1 MSIKRTD
8 RMREV
13 LALLRDRGEVASQ
26 SLCTGLGVSP
36 ATLRRDLSELEDQG
50 LLLRTHGGARALD
63 PSGSE
68 IPVRLRDHRMVAIK
82 RRIAQHAAALIPPGP
97 QAVALTGGVTT
108 AEVARSLKGRSQMTI
123 VTNSLTIAADCAVDA
138 HMKVI
143 ATGGLVRANTLEAV
157 GPMSEH
163 AFQVVTVGTAVL
175 GADGMS
181 AEVGATTF
189 DEAEARTA
197 IAMAANAQ
205 RVVVAV
211 DGSKIGKVTL
221 AKMVAINQIH
231 HLVTDSSANS
241 DQLERIAASG
251 VRVHVVDVSH
261 A

>member
-1 MSIKRTD
+1 
-8 RMREV
+8 
-13 LALLRDRGEVASQ
+13 
-26 SLCTGLGVSP
+26 
-36 ATLRRDLSELEDQG
+36 
-50 LLLRTHGGARALD
+50 
-63 PSGSE
+63 
-68 IPVRLRDHRMVAIK
+68 
-82 RRIAQHAAALIPPGP
+82 
-97 QAVALTGGVTT
+97 
-108 AEVARSLKGRSQMTI
+108 
-123 VTNSLTIAADCAVDA
+123 
-138 HMKVI
+138 VI

-221 AKMVAINQIH
+221 AKMVSLNQIH
-231 HLVTDSSANS
+231 HLVTDSSA
-241 DQLERIAASG
+241 DPGQLERIAASG
-251 VRVHVVDVSH
+251 VRVHVVEV
-261 A
+261 ATV

>member
-13 LALLRDRGEVASQ
+13 LSLLRDRGEVS
-26 SLCTGLGVSP
+26 STVLCTELRVSV
-36 ATLRRDLSELEDQG
+36 ATLRRDLAELEEQG
-50 LLLRTHGGARALD
+50 LLVRTHGGARALD

-82 RRIAQHAAALIPPGP
+82 RRIAQHAAALVPPGP

-108 AEVARSLKGRSQMTI
+108 GEVARALKGRPNITI

-163 AFQVVTVGTAVL
+163 AFQVITVGTAVL

-205 RVVVAV
+205 RVIVAV
-211 DGSKIGKVTL
+211 DGSKIGTVTL
-221 AKMVAINQIH
+221 AKMVPLERIH
-231 HLVTDSSANS
+231 HLVTDSTA
-241 DQLERIAASG
+241 DRQQLKLIHAAG
-251 VRVHVVDVSH
+251 VQVHEITVD
-261 A
+261 